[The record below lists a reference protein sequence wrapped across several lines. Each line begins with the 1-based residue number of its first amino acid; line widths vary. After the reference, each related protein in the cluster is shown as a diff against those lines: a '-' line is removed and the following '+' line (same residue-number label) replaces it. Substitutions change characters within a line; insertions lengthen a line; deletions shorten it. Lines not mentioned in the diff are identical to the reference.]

1 MANLTS
7 SDSPDLSALLGHAG
21 PGPGAAGFTS
31 EVEALRS
38 VIDQTVGFVG
48 LLEPDGT
55 LVEANAPA
63 LESGGVA
70 RDEVIGRKFWD
81 CYWWNHDPQE
91 VARLQDAVRRAAQ
104 GDVVRYDALVRM
116 SGDTRMWIAF
126 MVSPLRDGAGKVA
139 ALVPS
144 GFDITERKAAET
156 RLRAAHDTFRDLV
169 ARSPFGIYTVDADF
183 RLHQVSHGAQ
193 KVFEN
198 VNPLIGRD
206 FSEVLRVI
214 WPEPFASETIGLFRR
229 TLETGEPYHS
239 PSMVETRADIKER
252 EAYDWKIERL
262 TLPDGRDG
270 VVCHFYDLTER
281 QRFEE
286 QIKML
291 MREVNHRAKNM
302 LSLVLS
308 IARQTAASS
317 PEDFVERFTQRI
329 QGLSAG
335 QDVLVQSGWRHVPI
349 HALVRA
355 QLSHFQDLIGQRIH
369 LDGPELEV
377 TAAAAQTMG
386 LALHELATNAA
397 KYGALSAP
405 SGEVTLRWRLE
416 TAQGKPRFCLEW
428 REAGGPDVTQPQRR
442 GFGSTMTGHLVRSS
456 LNGEVETRYAASGVI
471 WRLECP
477 ADGVIE
483 DPFPLRKPLT
493 EETGY
498 VDSQPDNTVLVVDDE
513 PLIALDIA
521 EGLDRAGYK
530 VLGPANSVA
539 QARTLLSQS
548 RCAAAVLD
556 VNLGRE
562 TSVPLARELRSL
574 GIPFIAV
581 SGYSATQLPDEF
593 EGVPLIGKPMNFATL
608 FAQLGKILTPGSV

>member
-1 MANLTS
+1 MAHQ
-7 SDSPDLSALLGHAG
+7 SDPGGFDSADLPRGMADMELM
-21 PGPGAAGFTS
+21 
-31 EVEALRS
+31 RRI
-38 VIDQTVGFVG
+38 IDQTVGFVG
-48 LLEPDGT
+48 LLAPDGT
-55 LVEANAPA
+55 LTEANAPA
-63 LESGGVA
+63 LEAGGVS
-70 RDEVIGRKFWD
+70 RDEVIGKKFWE
-81 CYWWNHDPQE
+81 CYWWSHDTAGM
-91 VARLQDAVRRAAQ
+91 ARLEAAVQRAAQ
-104 GDVVRYDALVRM
+104 GEVVRYDAEARM
-116 SGDTRMWIAF
+116 AGDTRMWIAF
-126 MVSPLRDGAGKVA
+126 MLSPLRDAAGRVV

-144 GFDITERKAAET
+144 GFDITERKAAED

-169 ARSPFGIYTVDADF
+169 ERSPFGIYTVDADF
-183 RLHQVSHGAQ
+183 RLHQVSQGAQ

-198 VNPLIGRD
+198 VRPLIGRD
-206 FSEVLRVI
+206 FAEVLRII
-214 WPEPFASETIGLFRR
+214 WPEPFASEAIGLFRH
-229 TLETGEPYHS
+229 TLETGEPYHA
-239 PSMVETRADIKER
+239 PGTVETRADIQVR

-270 VVCHFYDLTER
+270 VVCHFYDLSER

-286 QIKML
+286 QIKLL

-349 HALVRA
+349 GALVRS
-355 QLSHFQDLIGQRIH
+355 QLSHFQDLIGTRIH
-369 LDGPELEV
+369 LDGPEIEV
-377 TAAAAQTMG
+377 TAAAAQTLG

-397 KYGALSAP
+397 KYGALSVP
-405 SGEVTLRWRLE
+405 GGEVHLRWKI
-416 TAQGKPRFCLEW
+416 APQQGQPQFLLEW
-428 REAGGPDVTQPQRR
+428 QESGGPDVTEPQRR

-456 LNGEVETRYAASGVI
+456 LNGEVETRYAAAGLV
-471 WRLECP
+471 WRLACP

-483 DPFPLRKPLT
+483 DPVPARRPLSD
-493 EETGY
+493 ETGY
-498 VDSQPDNTVLVVDDE
+498 VDTRPDNTVLVVDDE

-556 VNLGRE
+556 VNLGQE
-562 TSVPLARELRSL
+562 TSVPLAKELRRL

-593 EGVPLIGKPMNFATL
+593 EGVPLIGKPMNFNIL
-608 FAQLGKILTPGSV
+608 FDQLGKVLSPGAE